1 MKAVTYDRYGSF
13 EELKISEIE
22 KPIPKDDEVLISIKA
37 NSINKANLLLL
48 QGKPAMIRLFYGLK
62 GPKNKTPIG
71 DFSGVIESVGKTVT
85 SFKPGDE
92 VFAESS
98 SSGVFC
104 EYAVLKANKVVLK
117 PKILSH
123 EASAAIPLAG
133 QTALQ
138 ALRDAG
144 KLKSS
149 QSVLIYGASGGV
161 GTYAIQI
168 AKAMG
173 AHVTAVCSQRSH
185 DQAYQ
190 SKADVILDYNKK
202 DDLDRLGQYDLILGV
217 NGYHPLRFY
226 QKHLNRGG
234 IYVCIGGDG
243 RQIAQAMLQGPI
255 RGLFTG
261 LTFKSLVAKN
271 NPEDTEILAN
281 MADQGQ
287 LHPII
292 DSVFPMEHVQK
303 AYQHYAS
310 GKTLGKV
317 IISNTPL
324 DIKQ

>member
-22 KPIPKDDEVLISIKA
+22 KPIPKDDEALISIKA

-71 DFSGVIESVGKTVT
+71 DFSGVIESVGKNVT
-85 SFKPGDE
+85 TFKPGDE

-104 EYAVLKANKVVLK
+104 EYAVLKASKVVLK
-117 PKILSH
+117 PKTLSH
-123 EASAAIPLAG
+123 LASAAIPLAG

-144 KLKSS
+144 KLKSG

-173 AHVTAVCSQRSH
+173 AHVTAVCSKRNHEHAQHSR
-185 DQAYQ
+185 
-190 SKADVILDYNKK
+190 ADVILDYNLAN
-202 DDLDRLGQYDLILGV
+202 DLSRITQYDLILGV
-217 NGYHPLRFY
+217 NGFQKLSYY
-226 QKHLNRGG
+226 QKHLKKGG
-234 IYVCIGGDG
+234 IYVCVGGDG
-243 RQIAQAMLQGPI
+243 RQIAQAMLQGPM
-255 RGLFTG
+255 RGLFSSKS
-261 LTFKSLVAKN
+261 FKSLVAKN
-271 NPEDTEILAN
+271 NAKDTKILAQ
-281 MADQGQ
+281 MADQR
-287 LHPII
+287 LITPFI
-292 DSVFPMEHVQK
+292 DLAFPMNDTQK

-310 GKTLGKV
+310 GHALGKV
-317 IISNTPL
+317 IITHE
-324 DIKQ
+324 